1 MSFDSETRCQKHVEL
16 VEPVGDRCELLEIGR
31 AIRNAAHQ
39 SRRQI
44 HHLMSEGRTALRLY
58 ADDLLDG
65 VEGKSVD
72 QPSKFFV
79 KEV

>member
-1 MSFDSETRCQKHVEL
+1 MPKKVEL

-44 HHLMSEGRTALRLY
+44 HHLMSEGGTALRLY
-58 ADDLLDG
+58 ANDLLDG

-79 KEV
+79 KEG